1 MPNAFATG
9 KGQKSSVV
17 AVTTGL
23 LDLLDTEELEGVL
36 AHELTHI
43 KNRDVLVLT
52 IASIFSTIAAYLMQF
67 GFYGGLY
74 GGGMGGSYG
83 DRDDRNNGSAFIIM
97 LLVGSLDLDNQLS
110 YY

>member
-23 LDLLDTEELEGVL
+23 LDILDTEELEGVL

-43 KNRDVLVLT
+43 RNRDVLVLT
-52 IASIFSTIAAYLMQF
+52 LASIFSTIAAYLMQF
-67 GFYGGLY
+67 GF
-74 GGGMGGSYG
+74 GMVVVWEV
-83 DRDDRNNGSAFIIM
+83 AMAVEVIEIM
-97 LLVGSLDLDNQLS
+97 EVHL
-110 YY
+110 

>member
-23 LDLLDTEELEGVL
+23 LDILDTEELEGVL

-43 KNRDVLVLT
+43 RNRDVLVLT
-52 IASIFSTIAAYLMQF
+52 LASIFSTIAAYLMQF
-67 GFYGGLY
+67 GFYGG
-74 GGGMGGSYG
+74 GMGGSYG
-83 DRDDRNNGSAFIIM
+83 SRGDRNNGSAFIIM
-97 LLVGSLDLDNQLS
+97 VLVASSHLDNQFP